1 MSAFGLEVNALLFAL
16 AAATVWYGGDRLTR
30 SVDAIAERYNLG
42 RAFMGFV
49 VLATATQL
57 PELVTNST
65 AALRGDA
72 ALVLNSMFGGV
83 SLQTAVLVIADFVA
97 ARHALTYLSRSAS
110 NLAQAAMLILLL
122 AIVLGVAI
130 VGDAGLTATVGLAPL
145 VLAAIY
151 LVVIRWLWVLDR
163 QMSWRPLDA
172 DEARADGEAAADNRF
187 GELGTGRLVGQAV
200 AAAGVILVAGV
211 VLVLAA
217 EAIAE
222 QSGLGSSFIGV
233 TLLATA
239 TSLPEV
245 STTLTAVRLGRHSM
259 AVADIFGSNMI
270 MIALLLP
277 SDLLYREGVLLAE
290 DNASA
295 RFALVLG
302 IALTAIY
309 LAGLVFRQRRSYLR
323 LGLDS
328 WAVLI
333 VYAIGVTFLYELR

>member
-1 MSAFGLEVNALLFAL
+1 MSAFGLEANVLLFAL
-16 AAATVWYGGDRLTR
+16 AAAAVWYAGDRLTR
-30 SVDAIAERYNLG
+30 SVDAIAERHALG

-57 PELVTNST
+57 PEVVTNST

-83 SLQTAVLVIADFVA
+83 SLQTAVLVIADFFA

-110 NLAQAAMLILLL
+110 NLAQASMLILLL

-130 VGDAGLTATVGLAPL
+130 VGDYALTGTVGLAPL
-145 VLAAIY
+145 VLAAAY
-151 LVVIRWLWVLDR
+151 LLVIRMLWVLDR
-163 QMSWRPLDA
+163 QPSWKPLDA
-172 DEARADGEAAADNRF
+172 DQARSDGETAGNNRF
-187 GELGTGRLVGQAV
+187 VELGTARLVGYSVV
-200 AAAGVILVAGV
+200 AAAVILVAGV
-211 VLVLAA
+211 VLVLTA
-217 EAIAE
+217 EAIAA

-245 STTLTAVRLGRHSM
+245 STTLAAVRLGRYGM

-309 LAGLVFRQRRSYLR
+309 LAGLVLRQRRSYLR
-323 LGLDS
+323 LGIDS
-328 WAVLI
+328 WAVLV
-333 VYAIGVTFLYELR
+333 VYAAGIAFLYTLR